1 MFVVYHPGYTV
12 DIGPNHRFPMQKYR
26 LVYERL
32 LAEGTLAL
40 AHILQPD
47 LAAMADLLLVH
58 TRDYVERFLIGE
70 MSPKEMR
77 FLGFPWSEPLARRAR
92 LATQGTL
99 TASLMAWQHGL
110 ASNLAGGSHHA
121 FADHGEGFS
130 VFNDIAVAIR
140 VLQRDHGLQRAAI
153 IDCDVHQ
160 GNGTA
165 TIFAGDASVFTCSLH
180 GEKNYPFRKARSS
193 LDIEFPDG
201 TEDAAYLAALQMH
214 LPAVLERFQPQ
225 MVWYLAGVDPYVG
238 DKLGRLALTLEG
250 LRQRDAYVLSTCRRA
265 GIPVVTTMGGGYAPH
280 IEDIVEAHCQTV
292 RLACE
297 MATRLEGIQETDSQ
311 FPDALVQYRRA

>member
-1 MFVVYHPGYTV
+1 MFIVYHPSYTV

-32 LAEGTLAL
+32 LAEGTLAQ
-40 AHILQPD
+40 AQVIQPD
-47 LAAMADLLLVH
+47 LVAMTDLLLVH
-58 TRDYVERFLIGE
+58 RGDYVDRFLAGQMSSGE
-70 MSPKEMR
+70 MR
-77 FLGFPWSEPLARRAR
+77 LLGFSWSESLACRAR

-99 TASLMAWQHGL
+99 TASLMAWKHGL

-165 TIFAGDASVFTCSLH
+165 TIFAGDPSVFTCSLH
-180 GEKNYPFRKARSS
+180 GEKNYPFHKAQSS
-193 LDIEFPDG
+193 LDIEFSDG
-201 TEDAAYLAALQMH
+201 TDEAAYLAALQMH
-214 LPAVLERFQPQ
+214 LPAVLEGF
-225 MVWYLAGVDPYVG
+225 A
-238 DKLGRLALTLEG
+238 
-250 LRQRDAYVLSTCRRA
+250 
-265 GIPVVTTMGGGYAPH
+265 
-280 IEDIVEAHCQTV
+280 
-292 RLACE
+292 
-297 MATRLEGIQETDSQ
+297 
-311 FPDALVQYRRA
+311 

>member
-1 MFVVYHPGYTV
+1 
-12 DIGPNHRFPMQKYR
+12 MQKYR

-32 LAEGTLAL
+32 LAEGTLAQ
-40 AHILQPD
+40 AQVIQPD

-58 TRDYVERFLIGE
+58 TRDYVDRFLTGE

-77 FLGFPWSEPLARRAR
+77 LLGFPWSAPLARRAR

-165 TIFAGDASVFTCSLH
+165 TIFAGDPSVFTCSLH
-180 GEKNYPFRKARSS
+180 GEKNYPFRKAQSS

-201 TEDAAYLAALQMH
+201 TDDAAYLAALQTH

-250 LRQRDAYVLSTCRRA
+250 LRQRDAYVLSTCHRA
-265 GIPVVTTMGGGYAPH
+265 GHPGRDHHGRWLCTAYRGYRGGALSDRAPRLSDGGKAGARTIDRHSGTVFSSPRSRGLNAPPVFL
-280 IEDIVEAHCQTV
+280 
-292 RLACE
+292 R
-297 MATRLEGIQETDSQ
+297 
-311 FPDALVQYRRA
+311 